1 MENGNV
7 ISLRPELGT
16 LVTLHD
22 KPTRPMVKVGR
33 SAAAE
38 VMSRRE
44 FLNMLIRRNGKVCRG
59 NLTTTTRGLAVEKVR
74 RILSH
79 YIDFGHSPSRIGIWN
94 SRIVYNFFYSPGG
107 RRDNSNDAAMISTI
121 QR

>member
-22 KPTRPMVKVGR
+22 MPTSPMAKVGR

-38 VMSRRE
+38 VMRRV
-44 FLNMLIRRNGKVCRG
+44 FFNMSINS
-59 NLTTTTRGLAVEKVR
+59 VR
-74 RILSH
+74 
-79 YIDFGHSPSRIGIWN
+79 
-94 SRIVYNFFYSPGG
+94 
-107 RRDNSNDAAMISTI
+107 
-121 QR
+121 